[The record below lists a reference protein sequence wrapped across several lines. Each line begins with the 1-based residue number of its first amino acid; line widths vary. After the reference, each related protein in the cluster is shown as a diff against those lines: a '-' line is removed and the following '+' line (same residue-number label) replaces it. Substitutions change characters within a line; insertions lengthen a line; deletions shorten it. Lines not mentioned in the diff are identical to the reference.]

1 MRAAPLALAALMIC
15 AAGHA
20 QDHRPRA
27 RALGIPFDGTPGAI
41 DAITDVPGVEVGET
55 TLIAGSGPLRA
66 GHGPVRTGVT
76 VILPQGRAGRGG
88 VAAAYTAIN
97 GTGEFTGLHMVEELG
112 LFFGPIALT
121 GTGNIGIVH
130 QALVD
135 WAARDSRLPPD
146 ELVMRSLPLVGET
159 LDMPL
164 NDVFG
169 HPMRPADVF
178 AALDGAHGGPVA
190 EGNVGGGT
198 GMIAY
203 GFKGGIGTASRVVA
217 VGDRHYVL
225 GVLLQSNHG
234 RRGNLRVAGVPVGQE
249 IADLMPEPGAEA
261 PLAPLPDS
269 QGKNSVLIVIAT
281 DAPLDAHQLQRLSRR
296 AALGLGRNGG
306 TASDLSGEFALAFST
321 SWRTPISGPPTPPA
335 LISELDEPTLNALFD
350 AAVQAVEEAEVN
362 QLVASETMTG
372 AGGARVYGM
381 PVERLCAILRRHG
394 RLDEARR

>member
-1 MRAAPLALAALMIC
+1 MRVALFVLAALMFG
-15 AAGHA
+15 AACQA

-27 RALGIPFDGTPGAI
+27 RALGIPFDGTPGLL

-55 TLIAGSGPLRA
+55 TLISGSGPLRA
-66 GHGPVRTGVT
+66 GRGPVRTGVT
-76 VILPQGRAGRGG
+76 VILPQGRSGRGG

-135 WAARDSRLPPD
+135 WAARDARLPPD

-169 HPMRPADVF
+169 HPVREADVF
-178 AALDGAHGGPVA
+178 AALDGARGGPVA

-203 GFKGGIGTASRVVA
+203 QFKGGIGTASRAVA
-217 VGDRHYVL
+217 VGDRHYML

-234 RRGNLRVAGVPVGQE
+234 RRRNLRIAGIPVGQE
-249 IADLMPEPGAEA
+249 ISDLMPEPGAEA
-261 PLAPLPDS
+261 PPAPLPEA
-269 QGKNSVLIVIAT
+269 QGKNSILIVIAT

-321 SWRTPISGPPTPPA
+321 TWRTPLTGPPTPPA
-335 LISELDEPTLNALFD
+335 LISDLDEAALNALFD

-372 AGGARVYGM
+372 AGGTRVHGLPVARLR
-381 PVERLCAILRRHG
+381 EILRRHG
-394 RLDEARR
+394 RLAETQR